1 MGSIKNEIE
10 RLETAK
16 SDIETAIENCGV
28 NVPDNEL
35 ISTYASYIRQI
46 PSAVFSSLNADL
58 TGGADAYIE
67 SIEQSNGII
76 ETTVGGLVSTS
87 KSGLVPK
94 ADMYV
99 GTIDSSTADYVLTR
113 KGTVVDWH
121 RLPANAFKN
130 DNTTYT
136 LAPTENTANTFTV
149 TPSSGNAY
157 NVTITP
163 AVKVDGVLGAT
174 ITRFC
179 SCTTAQATSA
189 KVVSITSGTFSLES
203 GARLLVNFANTNTAS
218 TPTLNVN
225 GTGAKY
231 IYYNGATLSSATTK
245 GLLSGLVDLVYDGSK
260 WNIAGLS
267 PHLHDGSEVTKLTG
281 YSKASTSAAIA
292 ATDSLNA
299 ALGKLEYKA
308 DLGKSAYDLVA
319 AAYDGDGTIENLTE
333 VLRVLQGLS
342 DTVTLNSIIGQ
353 YLLKEDISPSVGV
366 NGSTINITV
375 GGVSSDYVSIPAAV
389 PTALEWETGTTSGP
403 VGVLSG
409 TGMSDVVFPAI
420 PSASGSNS
428 GIVTISTQTFA
439 GSKTFNAD
447 TYISSSKK
455 LYFNYSSTY
464 TTNSNYVY
472 GYSTT
477 YLALNGYSGM
487 YFRVGGT
494 NELTLS
500 SSAFSP
506 STNGGLDLGTTT
518 YRFGNIYSQALYTY
532 PRTYSG
538 TLYLTGFSSSPSSTS
553 TTNAQL
559 YASYYAQIRN
569 SNTSTTAAIYA
580 PGGFYESSDE
590 RLKDILKPVKID
602 LDDLSKIRKVYYT
615 WKNSECK
622 ERQLGIIAQDV
633 QKLYPEL
640 VDVDPET
647 GYLSLA
653 YDKVT
658 TIALGAVDVLYEL
671 VKDLKE
677 ENLELKSRLGK
688 LENLL

>member
-46 PSAVFSSLNADL
+46 PSAVFSGLNADL
-58 TGGADAYIE
+58 KGGADAYIE

-99 GTIDSSTADYVLTR
+99 GTIDSSTADYVLAR

-121 RLPANAFKN
+121 RLPANAFN
-130 DNTTYT
+130 NTTYT
-136 LAPTENTANTFTV
+136 LAPTEDVFNTFTV

-157 NVTITP
+157 TVEITP
-163 AVKVDGVLGAT
+163 AVRVDGITGPA
-174 ITRFC
+174 ITRFV
-179 SCTTAQATSA
+179 SCTTAQATAA

-231 IYYNGATLSSATTK
+231 IYYNGSTLSSATTK
-245 GLLSGLVDLVYDGSK
+245 GLLSGLVDLVYDGFK

-292 ATDSLNA
+292 TTDSLNT

-342 DTVTLNSIIGQ
+342 DTVTLNSIIGK
-353 YLLKEDISPSVGV
+353 YLLKEDSSPSVGV
-366 NGSTINITV
+366 NGSTFNITV

-389 PTALEWETGTTSGP
+389 PTALEWEAGTTSGP

-428 GIVTISTQTFA
+428 GIVNISTQTFA
-439 GSKTFNAD
+439 GSKTFAAD
-447 TYISSSKK
+447 TYLSSTKK

-487 YFRVGGT
+487 YFAIAGASKLQLNSTALRPITSGGIT
-494 NELTLS
+494 
-500 SSAFSP
+500 
-506 STNGGLDLGTTT
+506 LGTTS
-518 YRFGNIYSQALYTY
+518 YKFGNVYAASIGTSSYRCTY
-532 PRTYSG
+532 GY
-538 TLYLTGFSSSPSSTS
+538 FSNAVYATS
-553 TTNAQL
+553 
-559 YASYYAQIRN
+559 
-569 SNTSTTAAIYA
+569 
-580 PGGFYESSDE
+580 GFYESSDE
-590 RLKDILKPVKID
+590 RLKNILNPVKVN
-602 LDDLSKIRKVYYT
+602 LDELAKLRKIYYT
-615 WKNSECK
+615 WKDDSK
-622 ERQLGIIAQDV
+622 PGIQLGMVAQDI

-640 VDVDPET
+640 VDVDSET

-653 YDKVT
+653 YDKLSV
-658 TIALGAVDVLYEL
+658 IALEAIDNVYDMI
-671 VKDLKE
+671 KDLRK
-677 ENLELKSRLGK
+677 ENLELKSRLND
-688 LENLL
+688 LERLV

>member
-1 MGSIKNEIE
+1 MGSINNEIE

-16 SDIETAIENCGV
+16 SDIETAIESCGV

-46 PSAVFSSLNADL
+46 PSAVFSGLNADL
-58 TGGADAYIE
+58 KGGADAYIE

-94 ADMYV
+94 ADGSV

-113 KGTVVDWH
+113 KGTVVDWYK
-121 RLPANAFKN
+121 LPANAFKN

-136 LAPTENTANTFTV
+136 LTPTEDLFNTFTV

-157 NVTITP
+157 DVTITP
-163 AVKVDGVLGAT
+163 AVRVDGITGPA
-174 ITRFC
+174 ITRFV
-179 SCTTAQATSA
+179 SCTTAQATAA
-189 KVVSITSGTFSLES
+189 KVVSVTSGTFFLES

-245 GLLSGLVDLVYDGSK
+245 GLLSGLVDLVYDGFK

-267 PHLHDGSEVTKLTG
+267 PHLHDGSEVIKLTG

-292 ATDSLNA
+292 TTDSLNT

-342 DTVTLNSIIGQ
+342 DTVTLNSIIGK

-439 GSKTFNAD
+439 GSKTFSAD
-447 TYISSSKK
+447 TYLSSTNK

-500 SSAFSP
+500 SSALYP
-506 STNGGLDLGTTT
+506 SNNGGLNLGTTS
-518 YRFGNIYSQALYTY
+518 YRFGNVYSQALYTY

-538 TLYLTGFSSSPSSTS
+538 TLYLTGFYNLPS
-553 TTNAQL
+553 TTTTTNSQL
-559 YASYYAQIRN
+559 YASAYAQIRN
-569 SNTSTTAAIYA
+569 SATSTTAAIYA
-580 PGGFYESSDE
+580 PGGFFESSDE
-590 RLKDILKPVKID
+590 RLKDILNPVKID
-602 LDDLSKIRKVYYT
+602 LDSLSKIRKVYYT

-653 YDKVT
+653 YDKVA
-658 TIALGAVDVLYEL
+658 TIALSAVDVLYEL

>member
-99 GTIDSSTADYVLTR
+99 GTIDSSTADYVLAR

-121 RLPANAFKN
+121 RLPANAFN
-130 DNTTYT
+130 NTTYT

-174 ITRFC
+174 ITRFG
-179 SCTTAQATSA
+179 SCTTAQATAA

-231 IYYNGATLSSATTK
+231 IYYNGSTLSSATTK
-245 GLLSGLVDLVYDGSK
+245 GLLSGLVDLVYDGFK

-292 ATDSLNA
+292 TTDSLNT

-353 YLLKEDISPSVGV
+353 YLLKDDISPSVGV

-389 PTALEWETGTTSGP
+389 PTALAWEVGTTFGP
-403 VGVLSG
+403 VGVLYG

-420 PSASGSNS
+420 PSASRSNS
-428 GIVTISTQTFA
+428 GIVNISTQTFA
-439 GSKTFNAD
+439 GSKTFAAD
-447 TYISSSKK
+447 TYLSSTKK

-464 TTNSNYVY
+464 TTSSNYVA
-472 GYSTT
+472 GSSTT
-477 YLALNGYSGM
+477 NLALNGYSTMSFAIAGASKLQLNSTAL
-487 YFRVGGT
+487 RPITSGGIT
-494 NELTLS
+494 
-500 SSAFSP
+500 
-506 STNGGLDLGTTT
+506 LGTTS
-518 YRFGNIYSQALYTY
+518 YKFGNVYAASIGTSSCRCTY
-532 PRTYSG
+532 GY
-538 TLYLTGFSSSPSSTS
+538 FSDAVCATS
-553 TTNAQL
+553 
-559 YASYYAQIRN
+559 
-569 SNTSTTAAIYA
+569 
-580 PGGFYESSDE
+580 GFYESSDE
-590 RLKDILKPVKID
+590 RLKNILNPVKVN
-602 LDDLSKIRKVYYT
+602 LDELAKLRKIYYT
-615 WKNSECK
+615 WKDDSK
-622 ERQLGIIAQDV
+622 PAIQLGMVAQDI

-640 VDVDPET
+640 VDVDSET
-647 GYLSLA
+647 GYLNLA
-653 YDKVT
+653 YDKLSV
-658 TIALGAVDVLYEL
+658 IALEAIDNVYDMI
-671 VKDLKE
+671 KDLRK
-677 ENLELKSRLGK
+677 ENLELKSRLND
-688 LENLL
+688 LERLV

>member
-99 GTIDSSTADYVLTR
+99 GTINSSTADYVLAR

-121 RLPANAFKN
+121 RLPANAFN
-130 DNTTYT
+130 NTTYT
-136 LAPTENTANTFTV
+136 LAPTEDVFNTFTV

-157 NVTITP
+157 TVEITP
-163 AVKVDGVLGAT
+163 AVRVDGITGPA
-174 ITRFC
+174 ITRFV
-179 SCTTAQATSA
+179 SCTTAQATAA

-231 IYYNGATLSSATTK
+231 IYYNGSPLSSATTK
-245 GLLSGLVDLVYDGSK
+245 GLLSGLVDLVYDGFK

-292 ATDSLNA
+292 TTDSLNT

-342 DTVTLNSIIGQ
+342 DTVTLNSIIGK

-389 PTALEWETGTTSGP
+389 PTALAWEAGTTFGP
-403 VGVLSG
+403 VGVLFG

-428 GIVTISTQTFA
+428 GIVNISTQTFA
-439 GSKTFNAD
+439 GSKTFAAD
-447 TYISSSKK
+447 TYLSSAYK
-455 LYFNYSSTY
+455 LYFNYSNTY
-464 TTNSNYVY
+464 RASSNYVA
-472 GYSTT
+472 GSSATN
-477 YLALNGYSGM
+477 LALNGYTTISFAIAGASKLQLNSTALRPITSG
-487 YFRVGGT
+487 GIT
-494 NELTLS
+494 
-500 SSAFSP
+500 
-506 STNGGLDLGTTT
+506 LGTTS
-518 YRFGNIYSQALYTY
+518 YKFGNVYAASIGTSSYRCTY
-532 PRTYSG
+532 GY
-538 TLYLTGFSSSPSSTS
+538 FSNAVYATS
-553 TTNAQL
+553 
-559 YASYYAQIRN
+559 
-569 SNTSTTAAIYA
+569 
-580 PGGFYESSDE
+580 GFYESSDE
-590 RLKDILKPVKID
+590 RLKNILNPVKVN
-602 LDDLSKIRKVYYT
+602 LDELAKLRKIYYT
-615 WKNSECK
+615 WKDDSK
-622 ERQLGIIAQDV
+622 PAIQLGMVAQDI

-640 VDVDPET
+640 VDVDSET

-653 YDKVT
+653 YDKLSV
-658 TIALGAVDVLYEL
+658 IALEAIDNVYDMI
-671 VKDLKE
+671 KDLRK
-677 ENLELKSRLGK
+677 ENLELKSRLND
-688 LENLL
+688 LERLV

>member
-231 IYYNGATLSSATTK
+231 IYYNGSTLSSATTK
-245 GLLSGLVDLVYDGSK
+245 GLLSGLVDLVYDGFK

-292 ATDSLNA
+292 TTDSLNT

-389 PTALEWETGTTSGP
+389 PTALEWEAGTTSGP

-439 GSKTFNAD
+439 GSKTFSAD
-447 TYISSSKK
+447 TYLSSTKK

-464 TTNSNYVY
+464 TTSSNYVA
-472 GYSTT
+472 GSSTT
-477 YLALNGYSGM
+477 NLALNGYSTMSFAIAGASKLQLNSTAL
-487 YFRVGGT
+487 RPITSGGIT
-494 NELTLS
+494 
-500 SSAFSP
+500 
-506 STNGGLDLGTTT
+506 LGTTS
-518 YRFGNIYSQALYTY
+518 YKFGNVYAASIGTSSYRCTY
-532 PRTYSG
+532 GY
-538 TLYLTGFSSSPSSTS
+538 FSNAVYA
-553 TTNAQL
+553 TN
-559 YASYYAQIRN
+559 
-569 SNTSTTAAIYA
+569 
-580 PGGFYESSDE
+580 GFYESSDE
-590 RLKDILKPVKID
+590 RLKNILNPVKVN
-602 LDDLSKIRKVYYT
+602 LDELAKLRKIHYT
-615 WKNSECK
+615 WKDDSK
-622 ERQLGIIAQDV
+622 SGIQLGMVAQDI

-640 VDVDPET
+640 VNIDSET
-647 GYLSLA
+647 GYLNLA
-653 YDKVT
+653 YDKLSV
-658 TIALGAVDVLYEL
+658 IALEAIDNVYDMI
-671 VKDLKE
+671 KDLRK
-677 ENLELKSRLGK
+677 ENLELKSRLND
-688 LENLL
+688 LERLV

>member
-99 GTIDSSTADYVLTR
+99 GTIDSSTADYVLAR

-121 RLPANAFKN
+121 RLPANAFN
-130 DNTTYT
+130 NTTYT
-136 LAPTENTANTFTV
+136 LAPTEDVFNTFTV

-157 NVTITP
+157 TVEITP
-163 AVKVDGVLGAT
+163 AVRVDGITGPA
-174 ITRFC
+174 ITRFV
-179 SCTTAQATSA
+179 SCTTAQATAA

-225 GTGAKY
+225 STGAKY
-231 IYYNGATLSSATTK
+231 IYYNGSTLSSATTK
-245 GLLSGLVDLVYDGSK
+245 GLLSGLVDLVYDGFK

-292 ATDSLNA
+292 TTDSLNT

-353 YLLKEDISPSVGV
+353 YLLKDDISPSVGV

-389 PTALEWETGTTSGP
+389 PTALEWEAGTTSGP

-428 GIVTISTQTFA
+428 GIVNISTQTFA
-439 GSKTFNAD
+439 GSKTFAAD
-447 TYISSSKK
+447 TYLSSTKK

-464 TTNSNYVY
+464 TTSSNYVA
-472 GYSTT
+472 GSSTT
-477 YLALNGYSGM
+477 NLALNGYSTMSFAIAGASKLQLNSTAL
-487 YFRVGGT
+487 RPITSGGIT
-494 NELTLS
+494 
-500 SSAFSP
+500 
-506 STNGGLDLGTTT
+506 LGTTS
-518 YRFGNIYSQALYTY
+518 YKFGNVYAASIGTSIYRCTY
-532 PRTYSG
+532 GY
-538 TLYLTGFSSSPSSTS
+538 FSNAVYATS
-553 TTNAQL
+553 
-559 YASYYAQIRN
+559 
-569 SNTSTTAAIYA
+569 
-580 PGGFYESSDE
+580 GFYESSDE
-590 RLKDILKPVKID
+590 RLKNILNPVKVN
-602 LDDLSKIRKVYYT
+602 LDELAKLRKIYYT
-615 WKNSECK
+615 WKDDSK
-622 ERQLGIIAQDV
+622 PAIQLGMVAQDI

-640 VDVDPET
+640 VDVDSET
-647 GYLSLA
+647 GYLSLS
-653 YDKVT
+653 YDKLSV
-658 TIALGAVDVLYEL
+658 IALEAIDNVYDMI
-671 VKDLKE
+671 KDLRK
-677 ENLELKSRLGK
+677 ENLELKSRLND
-688 LENLL
+688 LERLV

>member
-99 GTIDSSTADYVLTR
+99 GTIDSSTADYVLAR

-121 RLPANAFKN
+121 RLPANAFN
-130 DNTTYT
+130 NTTYT

-174 ITRFC
+174 ITRFG
-179 SCTTAQATSA
+179 SCTTAQATAA

-231 IYYNGATLSSATTK
+231 IYYNGSTLSSATTK
-245 GLLSGLVDLVYDGSK
+245 GLLSGLVDLVYDGFK

-292 ATDSLNA
+292 TTDSLNT

-353 YLLKEDISPSVGV
+353 YLLKDDISPSVGV

-389 PTALEWETGTTSGP
+389 PTALAWEVGTTFGP
-403 VGVLSG
+403 VGVLYG

-428 GIVTISTQTFA
+428 GIVNISTQTFA
-439 GSKTFNAD
+439 GSKTFAAD
-447 TYISSSKK
+447 TYLSSTKK

-464 TTNSNYVY
+464 TTSSNYVA
-472 GYSTT
+472 GSSTT
-477 YLALNGYSGM
+477 NLALNGYSTMSFAIAGASKLQLNSTAL
-487 YFRVGGT
+487 RPITSGGIT
-494 NELTLS
+494 
-500 SSAFSP
+500 
-506 STNGGLDLGTTT
+506 LGTTS
-518 YRFGNIYSQALYTY
+518 YKFGNVYAASIGTSSCRCTY
-532 PRTYSG
+532 GY
-538 TLYLTGFSSSPSSTS
+538 FSDAVCATS
-553 TTNAQL
+553 
-559 YASYYAQIRN
+559 
-569 SNTSTTAAIYA
+569 
-580 PGGFYESSDE
+580 GFYESSDE
-590 RLKDILKPVKID
+590 RLKNILNPVKVN
-602 LDDLSKIRKVYYT
+602 LDELAKLRKIYYT
-615 WKNSECK
+615 RKDDSK
-622 ERQLGIIAQDV
+622 PAIQLGMVAQDI

-640 VDVDPET
+640 VDVDSET

-653 YDKVT
+653 YDKLSV
-658 TIALGAVDVLYEL
+658 IALEAIDNVYDMI
-671 VKDLKE
+671 KDLRK
-677 ENLELKSRLGK
+677 ENLELKSRLND
-688 LENLL
+688 LERLV